1 MTNKLTQRDKILK
14 HLQLYGTITS
24 LEAVYRYGILD
35 GRKRISELRRMGHN
49 ITSTTAR
56 KRDEFNSIITYN
68 IYKLEGNENRGTYEE
83 LALTPNYKNKHI
95 RRNI

>member
-1 MTNKLTQRDKILK
+1 VEKPLWKELFVGGNMTNKLTQRDKILK

-24 LEAVYRYGILD
+24 LEAVYKYGILD

-68 IYKLEGNENRGTYEE
+68 IYKLENDDV
-83 LALTPNYKNKHI
+83 
-95 RRNI
+95 RRE

>member
-35 GRKRISELRRMGHN
+35 GRKRISELRRMGYN
-49 ITSTTAR
+49 IIDTTVR
-56 KRDEFNSIITYN
+56 KKDEFGSTITYK
-68 IYKLEGNENRGTYEE
+68 IYILEE
-83 LALTPNYKNKHI
+83 K
-95 RRNI
+95 

>member
-24 LEAVYRYGILD
+24 LEAVYKYGILD
-35 GRKRISELRRMGHN
+35 GRKRISELRKMGYN

-56 KRDEFNSIITYN
+56 KKDGFGTTITYN
-68 IYKLEGNENRGTYEE
+68 IYKLEENDEQ
-83 LALTPNYKNKHI
+83 LKS
-95 RRNI
+95 

>member
-56 KRDEFNSIITYN
+56 KRDEFNAIITYN
-68 IYKLEGNENRGTYEE
+68 IYKLEENDEQLE
-83 LALTPNYKNKHI
+83 P
-95 RRNI
+95 